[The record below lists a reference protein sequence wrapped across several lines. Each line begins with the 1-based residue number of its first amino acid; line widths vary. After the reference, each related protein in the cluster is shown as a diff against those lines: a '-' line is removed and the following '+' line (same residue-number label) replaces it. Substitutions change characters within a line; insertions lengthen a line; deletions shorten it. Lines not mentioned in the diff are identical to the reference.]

1 MYIAAPEHS
10 DREIDKWISR
20 QAHNTF
26 GFYILNIV
34 KKAQFIEKNCLY
46 TIFLFLL
53 QLIMNIISIHFNR
66 TTNIKNN

>member
-10 DREIDKWISR
+10 DSEIDTWISR

-34 KKAQFIEKNCLY
+34 KKHNSLRKKIAYIPYFYFFCN
-46 TIFLFLL
+46 
-53 QLIMNIISIHFNR
+53 
-66 TTNIKNN
+66 